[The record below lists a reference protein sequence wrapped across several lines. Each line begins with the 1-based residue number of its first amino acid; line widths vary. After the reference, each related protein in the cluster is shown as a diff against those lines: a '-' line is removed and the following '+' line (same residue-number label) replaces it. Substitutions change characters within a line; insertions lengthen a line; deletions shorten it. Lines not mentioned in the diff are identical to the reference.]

1 MTGDPRHPR
10 RKTHDQRFRLRRFSA
25 HGYLSAEDPEHHEKL
40 RQLRF
45 GGNRHMSH
53 HQKPCRK
60 RSHRRQKDNH
70 QYVGCGDTHPGK
82 PIPDVSGD

>member
-25 HGYLSAEDPEHHEKL
+25 HGYLSAEDPEHH
-40 RQLRF
+40 
-45 GGNRHMSH
+45 
-53 HQKPCRK
+53 QKPCRK

-82 PIPDVSGD
+82 PISDVSGD